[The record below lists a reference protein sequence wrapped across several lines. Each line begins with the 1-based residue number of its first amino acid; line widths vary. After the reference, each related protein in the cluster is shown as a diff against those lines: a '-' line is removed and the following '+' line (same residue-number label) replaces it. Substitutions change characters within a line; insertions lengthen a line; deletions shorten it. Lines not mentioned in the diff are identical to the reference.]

1 MKKPS
6 TRILGVAFLLGAS
19 VVACGKRDQTRLD
32 STLAG
37 GANVEVTAA
46 PLSVSEIQLGKAIG
60 ADQKIVS
67 QGTMFGVRD
76 TIYVA
81 IIANGAAQRAKL
93 AARWT
98 YNGPTV
104 VKADSTTISPVGG
117 ESVTDFFIVKKTP
130 WPTGAYRVEVL
141 LNGMSAGSKDFEIR

>member
-1 MKKPS
+1 MKKPL
-6 TRILGVAFLLGAS
+6 TLPGLAVAFILGVSL
-19 VVACGKRDQTRLD
+19 VACGKKEPTPLD
-32 STLAG
+32 STVVG
-37 GANVEVTAA
+37 MDTQVPVA
-46 PLSVSEIQLGKAIG
+46 PLSVSELQLGKAIG
-60 ADQKIVS
+60 ADKKIVS

-76 TIYVA
+76 TIYVSV
-81 IIANGAAQRAKL
+81 ITNGAAQRAKI